1 MDKYQKFV
9 SILPKFF
16 DKNIDESSFNNVIL
30 GLLNEVFS
38 LDFYCIYF
46 INSDALTLKYFH
58 NIALPSECKID
69 NFSSLFK
76 DKNILVSDLCLDKF
90 PFAKFVIGSV
100 ESFDDSDR
108 KIFSAVSSVV
118 GSIIQDIEINSI
130 LKMQVEALQDSM
142 DEVNSAYACL
152 KSRNKKIV
160 AADKVKNEFLAN
172 ISHQLRSPLN
182 SIIGFSDML
191 ENKIAGELNEH
202 QLEYVKDIK
211 IAGIKL
217 LEMINEILDISKLE
231 AKSMKLFYKTFYLR
245 DNFLEVLNILKPLY
259 LEKNIEVNI
268 DIPERACISADYSK
282 LQQVFFN
289 LISNAIKFTPEG
301 GKICISAVE
310 KKSKVLISV
319 KDTGIGIDK
328 KNHKKIFKK
337 FEQFASSSSPST
349 GLGLTIVNE
358 IVKLHR
364 GKITV
369 KSEAGKGA
377 EFDITLPLC

>member
-1 MDKYQKFV
+1 
-9 SILPKFF
+9 
-16 DKNIDESSFNNVIL
+16 
-30 GLLNEVFS
+30 
-38 LDFYCIYF
+38 
-46 INSDALTLKYFH
+46 
-58 NIALPSECKID
+58 
-69 NFSSLFK
+69 
-76 DKNILVSDLCLDKF
+76 
-90 PFAKFVIGSV
+90 
-100 ESFDDSDR
+100 
-108 KIFSAVSSVV
+108 
-118 GSIIQDIEINSI
+118 
-130 LKMQVEALQDSM
+130 MQVEALQDSM

-310 KKSKVLISV
+310 KRVR
-319 KDTGIGIDK
+319 
-328 KNHKKIFKK
+328 F
-337 FEQFASSSSPST
+337 
-349 GLGLTIVNE
+349 
-358 IVKLHR
+358 
-364 GKITV
+364 
-369 KSEAGKGA
+369 
-377 EFDITLPLC
+377 